1 MSTSCAPADEVIA
14 YELHGNCYL
23 NITSECTL
31 RCAFCPKFNKT
42 WEVQGYDLRLK
53 HEPTFEQVVEAVGDA
68 ARYKELVF
76 CGLGEPTERLDLLL
90 RLAKHFKAQGAKIRI
105 NTDGLAS
112 LREGRDVTPEMEGV
126 IDALSISMNAQNEA
140 LYDLHCR
147 PKKEYPG
154 AFAAM
159 LDFARRAKAHV
170 PSVTLTAIDGLEG
183 VDIEAWRLV
192 CSSGGGCWTRWDN
205 RTVLA
210 NFTVLPGSVFV

>member
-1 MSTSCAPADEVIA
+1 MSSAEPIPEHEVIA

-53 HEPTFEQVVEAVGDA
+53 FAPSVAEVIEAVGDVS
-68 ARYKELVF
+68 RYQELVF
-76 CGLGEPTERLDLLL
+76 CGLGEPTQRLDVLL
-90 RLAKHFKAQGAKIRI
+90 AIADHFKPLGAKIRI

-112 LREGRDVTPEMEGV
+112 LLHGRDVAPELAGRV
-126 IDALSISMNAQNEA
+126 DALSISMNAQNEA
-140 LYDLHCR
+140 IYNRHCR

-159 LDFARRAKAHV
+159 LDFARRAKQYV
-170 PSVTLTAIDGLEG
+170 PLVTLTAIDGLEG
-183 VDIEAWRLV
+183 VDIEACRRIAEDEIGV
-192 CSSGGGCWTRWDN
+192 AFR
-205 RTVLA
+205 RRVLD
-210 NFTVLPGSVFV
+210 VVG

>member
-1 MSTSCAPADEVIA
+1 MPTTSAPADEVIS

-53 HEPTFEQVVEAVGDA
+53 HEPDFDQVVAAVGDVG
-68 ARYKELVF
+68 RYKELVF
-76 CGLGEPTERLDLLL
+76 CGLGEPTERLELLL
-90 RLAKHFKAQGAKIRI
+90 QLARHFKAQGASIRI

-112 LREGRDVTPEMEGV
+112 LREGRDVTQEFAGV

-140 LYDLHCR
+140 LYNCHCR
-147 PKKEYPG
+147 PKKEFPG
-154 AFAAM
+154 AFSAM
-159 LDFARRAKAHV
+159 LDFARCAKAHV

-183 VDIEAWRLV
+183 VDIEV
-192 CSSGGGCWTRWDN
+192 CRRIAEEKVGVRFK
-205 RTVLA
+205 RRVLDQ
-210 NFTVLPGSVFV
+210 VG